1 MLKIR
6 LRRTGQKHQPSYRV
20 VVADKDSPRDGRFV
34 EILGH
39 YNPRTEPVTFEVKE
53 DRVRHW
59 VSQGAQPTETVHRL
73 LHTRGMIDTA
83 PPTRDTKP
91 SKIEREAVAKA
102 AADAKAAAEAKAAE
116 EAAAAKAAEEAAAA
130 AAAAT
135 TEDEAEASTPE

>member
-6 LRRTGQKHQPSYRV
+6 LRRTGQKHQPSYRI

-39 YNPRTEPVTFEVKE
+39 YNPRTEPVTFEVKA
-53 DRVRHW
+53 DRVQHW

-73 LHTRGMIDTA
+73 LHARGIIETE
-83 PPTRDTKP
+83 PPKRVTKP
-91 SKIEREAVAKA
+91 SKAEREAAAKA
-102 AADAKAAAEAKAAE
+102 EADAKAAAEAKAAE

-130 AAAAT
+130 SA
-135 TEDEAEASTPE
+135 EGEAEEASSDE

>member
-1 MLKIR
+1 LLKIR
-6 LRRTGQKHQPSYRV
+6 LRRTGQKHQPSYRI

-91 SKIEREAVAKA
+91 SKVEREAAAKA

-130 AAAAT
+130 AA
-135 TEDEAEASTPE
+135 TEGEAEASTAE

>member
-1 MLKIR
+1 LLKIR
-6 LRRTGQKHQPSYRV
+6 LRRTGQKHQPSYRI

-73 LHTRGMIDTA
+73 LHTRGMIDAA
-83 PPTRDTKP
+83 PPKRDTKP

-130 AAAAT
+130 AAT
-135 TEDEAEASTPE
+135 EAEAEAPAAE

>member
-6 LRRTGQKHQPSYRV
+6 LRRTGQKHQPSYRI

-39 YNPRTEPVTFEVKE
+39 YNPRTEPETFEVKE

-73 LHTRGMIDTA
+73 LHSRGMIDTA

-91 SKIEREAVAKA
+91 SKAEREAVAKA

-130 AAAAT
+130 AA
-135 TEDEAEASTPE
+135 TEGEAEASTAE

>member
-6 LRRTGQKHQPSYRV
+6 LRRTGQKHQPSYRI

-39 YNPRTEPVTFEVKE
+39 YNPRTEPETFEVKE

-73 LHTRGMIDTA
+73 LHSRGMIDTA
-83 PPTRDTKP
+83 PPARDTKP
-91 SKIEREAVAKA
+91 SKAEREAVAKA

-116 EAAAAKAAEEAAAA
+116 EAAAAKASEEAAAA
-130 AAAAT
+130 AA
-135 TEDEAEASTPE
+135 TEGEAEASTAE

>member
-6 LRRTGQKHQPSYRV
+6 LRRTGQKHQPSYRI

-53 DRVRHW
+53 DRVQHW

-73 LHTRGMIDTA
+73 LHSRGLIQA
-83 PPTRDTKP
+83 EPPKRVTKP
-91 SKIEREAVAKA
+91 SKAEREAA
-102 AADAKAAAEAKAAE
+102 ARAEAEAKAAA

-130 AAAAT
+130 EAAASAAA
-135 TEDEAEASTPE
+135 ESSEAEASDDNS